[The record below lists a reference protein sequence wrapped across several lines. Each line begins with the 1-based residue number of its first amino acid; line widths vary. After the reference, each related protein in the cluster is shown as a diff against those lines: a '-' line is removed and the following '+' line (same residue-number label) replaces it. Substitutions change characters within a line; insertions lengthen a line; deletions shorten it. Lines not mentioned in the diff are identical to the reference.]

1 MANCARCGAHNG
13 ATDTELRLTDLRIM
27 RRILCDGC
35 KERYR
40 KAKYVADV
48 IDLDPIDSA
57 DPLAPKGQG
66 TCGES
71 AGVITCSLGDLLS
84 GATVS
89 ATVVVTTVVP
99 AIITN
104 KTSVASADS
113 AVPGKSHPRNGTS

>member
-1 MANCARCGAHNG
+1 MANCARCGAHDG
-13 ATDTELRLTDLRIM
+13 ATDTELRLTDLRVV

-66 TCGES
+66 TCGECGKEYEDVRRHQLRQGHSQAHNES
-71 AGVITCSLGDLLS
+71 ALAVTSEPSLD
-84 GATVS
+84 
-89 ATVVVTTVVP
+89 
-99 AIITN
+99 
-104 KTSVASADS
+104 
-113 AVPGKSHPRNGTS
+113 